1 MDASTSNAIVL
12 HKLKFQEE
20 YEKNKN
26 RARRFCL
33 ETLAL
38 ELIQPCIK
46 WRIEMRQRNNFVG
59 VQKDILNA
67 IIKTGES
74 IHSMIRPTA
83 NQSKLDK
90 QKRCGICSGQNR
102 LKSTTKCHKC
112 DTVICSAKHTFAY
125 CSNCN
130 SKFNK

>member
-1 MDASTSNAIVL
+1 MQLLKLAAVDVFDQKIRKYSCQRITNRWTHNTGMYIVDASASNAIVL
-12 HKLKFQEE
+12 HKLKFQE

-74 IHSMIRPTA
+74 INSMIRPTA

-90 QKRCGICSGQNR
+90 QKRCGI
-102 LKSTTKCHKC
+102 
-112 DTVICSAKHTFAY
+112 
-125 CSNCN
+125 
-130 SKFNK
+130 